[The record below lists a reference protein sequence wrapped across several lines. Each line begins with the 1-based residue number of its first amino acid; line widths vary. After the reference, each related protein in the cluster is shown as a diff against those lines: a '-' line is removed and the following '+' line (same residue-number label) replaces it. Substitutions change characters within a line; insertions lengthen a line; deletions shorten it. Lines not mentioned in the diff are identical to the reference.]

1 MRASIDM
8 PSSQLAFSD
17 LPKLLFGSVGPF
29 WYRGFFEASEGR
41 YPLATDEDIDRV
53 LGFYGADV
61 VVVGHTGVEHVT
73 TLRGGR
79 VIGVDVPYEDLYSLE
94 GLLWEAGRFY
104 RVTGAG

>member
-1 MRASIDM
+1 M